1 MPSPSSS
8 AEFLELVQKSG
19 LVEDKRLNAY
29 SERLRAD
36 NTLPPEAKILAQ
48 QMIQDGILTHFQAE
62 QILQGKWRRFNIGK
76 YKVLERLGAGG
87 MGSVYLCE
95 HKLMRRRVA
104 VKVLPTAKATDP
116 SSLERFYREARAVAA
131 LDHPNIVRAYDI
143 DEDDKLHFLVM
154 EHVDGSNLQ
163 DIIKKSGPL
172 SVERA
177 TNYIRQAALGLQHAH
192 DAAGIVHRDV
202 KPGNVLVDRN
212 GIVKLLDMGLARFFH
227 DEDDMLTKKYDEN
240 VLGTA
245 DYLAP
250 EQATDSHGVDIRADI
265 YSLGATLYFCLT
277 GRTPFAEG
285 TVAQKLIW
293 HQTRLPKPV
302 KSFRPDV
309 PDELIAVL
317 DKAMAKDVSQRYQ
330 LPVEFAE
337 ALNPWTQS
345 AIPPPPPEEM
355 PNLSPAAMGNS
366 INDTGTIITRGGSD
380 TGAEPPSSRK
390 VWQVPAP
397 PTPRSTP
404 KPAPAAGPPQKETP
418 AKPAPPGSVK
428 VPLAKQGSV
437 KVPLATPASAKVPV
451 ASVPPPTIVAKK
463 PPGAVPRVQVNGRP
477 RPVAAPPKPSTHVP
491 ADNHDA
497 AIADTSPEGSLPTPG
512 VEVKKKP
519 PPKKPTPTLVA
530 TLADKPL
537 SFWAIAAGGL
547 LAATLVIAGLIWA
560 AAHLL
565 AAPATTSMVGG
576 TNSPFYVGGPND
588 PPLNDVLAKARDN
601 CRIVLQGDIEASG
614 VSVKWPSLTIES
626 APGHTFTWKCP
637 PSADPKAPL
646 LDVDGV
652 EGLIVR
658 NIKFDGGNQ
667 TETLIQLR
675 GKCPNVTLQNLELH
689 HFKTAGV
696 TVSSC
701 TGTADRRVIFSH
713 LEATLHS
720 ADQAA
725 ILFTLTA
732 GDPIQ
737 KNRWFR
743 IEDCI
748 ANNKPAAVKISPRG
762 AAENIE
768 PASVL
773 KIGG

>member
-48 QMIQDGILTHFQAE
+48 QMIQDGILTQFQAE

-163 DIIKKSGPL
+163 DIIKKSGPM
-172 SVERA
+172 SVARA

-302 KSFRPDV
+302 KGFRPDV

-337 ALNPWTQS
+337 ALDPWTQS

-355 PNLSPAAMGNS
+355 PYLSPAAMGNAV
-366 INDTGTIITRGGSD
+366 NDTGTIITRGGSD
-380 TGAEPPSSRK
+380 TGGEPPSSRK

-404 KPAPAAGPPQKETP
+404 KPAPAVAPPQKETP
-418 AKPAPPGSVK
+418 AKPATPGSVKAAPGSVK
-428 VPLAKQGSV
+428 VPLAKGG
-437 KVPLATPASAKVPV
+437 SAKVPV

-463 PPGAVPRVQVNGRP
+463 PPAAIPSTRVQVNGRP
-477 RPVAAPPKPSTHVP
+477 RPIAAVPKRGNVDSES
-491 ADNHDA
+491 HDA
-497 AIADTSPEGSLPTPG
+497 AIQTDTTPEGNLPTPG
-512 VEVKKKP
+512 VEVKKRTP
-519 PPKKPTPTLVA
+519 AKKLPSTMA
-530 TLADKPL
+530 AALAEQPIGY
-537 SFWAIAAGGL
+537 WAIAAGGL
-547 LAATLVIAGLIWA
+547 LAIALVIAGLIWIV
-560 AAHLL
+560 AHLL
-565 AAPATTSMVGG
+565 AAPVTTTMVGG

-588 PPLNDVLAKARDN
+588 PPINDVLAKARDN
-601 CRIVLQGDIEASG
+601 CRIVLQGNIQASG
-614 VSVKWPSLTIES
+614 VSVKWPNLTIES
-626 APGHTFTWKCP
+626 APGHTFTWKCSP
-637 PSADPKAPL
+637 LADPKAPL

-652 EGLIVR
+652 EGLAVR
-658 NIKFDGGNQ
+658 NIKFDGNNQ
-667 TETLIQLR
+667 VETLIQLR

-696 TVSSC
+696 TVTSC
-701 TGTADRRVIFSH
+701 TGTPDRRVVFSH
-713 LEATLHS
+713 LDATLHS

-725 ILFTLTA
+725 ILFTLTS

-737 KNRWFR
+737 RNQWFR

-748 ANNKPAAVKISPRG
+748 ANNKPAAVRVSPRG

-768 PASVL
+768 PSSVL